1 MELKNSMHNA
11 NKSIVQ
17 VCFLCP
23 DVFGDVTADSLW
35 HACNKSCYSRT
46 CSL

>member
-17 VCFLCP
+17 MCFLCP
-23 DVFGDVTADSLW
+23 DVFGDVTADSFVTRLQQ
-35 HACNKSCYSRT
+35 K
-46 CSL
+46 LL